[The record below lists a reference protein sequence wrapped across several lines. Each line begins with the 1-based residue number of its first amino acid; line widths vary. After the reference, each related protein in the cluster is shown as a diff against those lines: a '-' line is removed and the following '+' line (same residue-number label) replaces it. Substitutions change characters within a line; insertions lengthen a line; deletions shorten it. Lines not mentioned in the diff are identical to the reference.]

1 MIEKR
6 QVERFDLKL
15 EAYVV
20 RSDDAPAAE
29 SHHLTTRDVSMNG
42 AYLFTKQ
49 PFPLGTRVKVDVILS
64 MEEPKLSMEG
74 PKQQKTYKALIKAF
88 GEVLRTDGEGMAIGF
103 DENSKFMPF
112 AEDHLEVKNVDRSIG

>member
-20 RSDDAPAAE
+20 RSDDVPTAE

-42 AYLFTKQ
+42 AYLLTGQ
-49 PFPLGTRVKVDVILS
+49 PLPLGTKVKVDVILS
-64 MEEPKLSMEG
+64 MEEV
-74 PKQQKTYKALIKAF
+74 KQQKMRKALIKAF

-103 DENSKFMPF
+103 DQNSKFMPF
-112 AEDHLEVKNVDRSIG
+112 TEDDLEIKNVDHSIG

>member
-20 RSDDAPAAE
+20 RSDDASEAQP
-29 SHHLTTRDVSMNG
+29 HRLTTRDVSMNG
-42 AYLFTKQ
+42 AYLLTKQ
-49 PFPLGTRVKVDVILS
+49 PLPLGTKVKVDVILS
-64 MEEPKLSMEG
+64 MEG
-74 PKQQKTYKALIKAF
+74 PKRQKIRKALIKAC
-88 GEVLRTDGEGMAIGF
+88 GEVLRTDDEGMAVGF

-112 AEDHLEVKNVDRSIG
+112 AEDNLEIKAVL

>member
-20 RSDDAPAAE
+20 RSDDAPTTE
-29 SHHLTTRDVSMNG
+29 SQHLITRDVSMNG
-42 AYLFTKQ
+42 AYLLTDH
-49 PFPLGTRVKVDVILS
+49 PLPLGTKVKVDVILS
-64 MEEPKLSMEG
+64 MEG
-74 PKQQKTYKALIKAF
+74 AKQQKIRKALIKAF
-88 GEVLRTDGEGMAIGF
+88 GEVLRTDGEGMAVGF

-112 AEDHLEVKNVDRSIG
+112 AEDNLEIKAVT